1 MFPAP
6 QPGPQHAPDPP
17 EPSPEFTMPLR
28 QQPFSARPRSP
39 LRRALLWAL
48 RVVALLAAGY
58 VLAVAVLG
66 VVPRPREATPL
77 PACCLLAPGE
87 RAAGAAQGPEPATEP
102 GAGQDRNRGM
112 QEGDAPD
119 GPPVTIYVIS
129 NGVHADIV
137 LPARVEGE
145 TGLAELLGLEGMADA
160 AAYSA
165 GQPRLTARTHLAVG
179 WGAREFYLATPTW
192 DEVRPGVALRAL
204 ALAPAA
210 LHMDVMAGPPL
221 ADADTRVL
229 RLARQGYRGLV
240 TFVAASLLRDAAG
253 RPMPI
258 PAPANDGD
266 GGGQGPGY
274 GPDSLFYEATGR
286 FSPVRTCNTWAAD
299 ALAAAG
305 ARAPVWTPLP
315 HFVLY
320 HLPHTLK

>member
-1 MFPAP
+1 
-6 QPGPQHAPDPP
+6 
-17 EPSPEFTMPLR
+17 MPLR
-28 QQPFSARPRSP
+28 QQLFTARPRTP
-39 LRRALLWAL
+39 LRLALLWAV
-48 RVVALLAAGY
+48 RAVALLAAGY

-77 PACCLLAPGE
+77 PACCLLAPAE
-87 RAAGAAQGPEPATEP
+87 RAAGATQGPGPTTEP
-102 GAGQDRNRGM
+102 GAGQDRNRGI
-112 QEGDAPD
+112 QDGSAPE
-119 GPPVTIYVIS
+119 GPPVTVYVIS

-145 TGLAELLGLEGMADA
+145 AGLAELLGLEGAADA
-160 AAYSA
+160 AASSA
-165 GQPRLTARTHLAVG
+165 ERPRMTGRTHLAVG

-192 DEVRPGVALRAL
+192 AEVRPGVALRAL

-210 LHMDVMAGPPL
+210 LHVDVMAGPPL

-240 TFVAASLLRDAAG
+240 AFVAASLLRDAAG
-253 RPMPI
+253 RPVPI

-266 GGGQGPGY
+266 GAGQGY
-274 GPDSLFYEATGR
+274 SPDSLFYEATGR

-299 ALAAAG
+299 ALADAG

-315 HFVLY
+315 HFVLH
-320 HLPHTLK
+320 HLPVAR

>member
-1 MFPAP
+1 
-6 QPGPQHAPDPP
+6 
-17 EPSPEFTMPLR
+17 MPLR
-28 QQPFSARPRSP
+28 QQLFTARPRSP
-39 LRRALLWAL
+39 LRLALLLAV
-48 RVVALLAAGY
+48 RGAALLTAGY

-66 VVPRPREATPL
+66 VVPRPREAAPL
-77 PACCLLAPGE
+77 PTCCLLAPGE
-87 RAAGAAQGPEPATEP
+87 RAAGATQGPEPTTEP
-102 GAGQDRNRGM
+102 GAGQDRNREM
-112 QEGDAPD
+112 QEGGTPD

-160 AAYSA
+160 DASSV

-192 DEVRPGVALRAL
+192 AKVRPGVALRAL

-210 LHMDVMAGPPL
+210 LHVDVMTGPPL

-240 TFVAASLLRDAAG
+240 AFVAASLFRDAAG

-258 PAPANDGD
+258 PTPANDGE
-266 GGGQGPGY
+266 GAGQGPGY
-274 GPDSLFYEATGR
+274 GPDSLFYEATGH

-305 ARAPVWTPLP
+305 ARTPLWTPLP
-315 HFVLY
+315 HFVLH
-320 HLPHTLK
+320 HLSVAR